1 MNLKN
6 KLVLFTVSVFLFFGF
21 LVQQAHAADLYLIS
35 SGQNLG
41 IGAEFN
47 VDVKINSPDDAVN
60 ASEATVNFPVSILE
74 LVGVNKDGS
83 IFNFWV
89 EEPAVSNENG
99 TVRFVGGTTKGV
111 AGASLQVVRLKF
123 KTKGAGTA
131 SLNIADA
138 AVTASDGK
146 GTNVLARADG
156 LSIAVG
162 TKSDS
167 TVSLPSA
174 PPSTSSGPVVAPVQP
189 VEQPQKIVRPTPV
202 VVATMAPKKPEARV
216 SLYPDQTQWYST
228 LGETIALWTVPE
240 DITQVAVSLNNN
252 PNTVPSVAE
261 KELFTGKNL
270 GVLKEGIWYV
280 HIRFRNNRGW
290 GETTHYKIS
299 LDTTAPL
306 PFEIQI
312 DNPVSDNPIPEIRF
326 TAQDA
331 LSGVESVKL
340 FIDNKEVAASTT
352 LSAFKLPPQPPGP
365 HRLVAR
371 VFDFA
376 GNSVEDDVEF
386 EILPLPQPVVD
397 FVTTSI
403 QQDQDIFA
411 SGQAVANGFA
421 DIKLTNKKGQDVF
434 NGEAPASGSGD
445 WQITINERLP
455 LGQYNFSVAARDGR
469 GALSYPTDPVAVKV
483 KAKTII
489 SLGFV
494 DLGWFEISLMLILLI
509 GAGLGLGGWYY
520 LANKEKRSAY
530 GVILARDIDK
540 LAVLLQSQLSELE
553 TAIFSPDE
561 SVRLRV
567 TVFLD
572 KIKETTAK
580 IKKYL
585 SQEAEKMK

>member
-6 KLVLFTVSVFLFFGF
+6 NLVLFTVPLFLFFVF
-21 LVQQAHAADLYLIS
+21 LVQPTHAADLYLIS

-41 IGAEFN
+41 LGAEFN
-47 VDVKINSPDDAVN
+47 VDLKINSPDDSIN
-60 ASEATVNFPVSILE
+60 AAEATVNFPVSILE

-89 EEPAVSNENG
+89 EEPVVANENG
-99 TVRFVGGTTKGV
+99 TIRFVGGTTKGV
-111 AGASLQVVRLKF
+111 SGASLQILRLKF
-123 KTKGAGTA
+123 KAKGAGTA
-131 SLNIADA
+131 NLGLADA

-156 LSIAVG
+156 ISVAVG
-162 TKSDS
+162 TQSGN
-167 TVSLPSA
+167 SA
-174 PPSTSSGPVVAPVQP
+174 PPPSSASVSPTKPVVPVP
-189 VEQPQKIVRPTPV
+189 VEQPQKIVRPIS
-202 VVATMAPKKPEARV
+202 VVAAMAAPKKPETRV
-216 SLYPDQTQWYST
+216 SLYPDQTKWYST
-228 LGETIALWTVPE
+228 LGEMIVLWNVPE
-240 DITQVAVSLNNN
+240 DVTQVAVSLNNS

-280 HIRFRNNRGW
+280 HVRFRNNRGW

-299 LDTTAPL
+299 LDTSAPL

-312 DNPVSDNPIPEIRF
+312 DNPVSDNPIPETRF

-340 FIDNKEVAASTT
+340 FIDNNEVAASTT
-352 LSAFKLPPQPPGP
+352 LSFFKLPPQPPGQ

-376 GNSVEDDVEF
+376 GNSVEDEVGF

-421 DIKLTNKKGQDVF
+421 DVKLTNKKGQDVF
-434 NGEAPASGSGD
+434 TGEAPASGSGD
-445 WQITINERLP
+445 WQITINEQLS
-455 LGQYNFSVAARDGR
+455 LGQYDLSVVARDGR

-483 KAKTII
+483 KAKTIV
-489 SLGFV
+489 SLGFI
-494 DLGWFEISLMLILLI
+494 DLGWFEIALILILLI
-509 GAGLGLGGWYY
+509 GAGLGIGGWYY

-540 LAVLLQSQLSELE
+540 LAVLLQNQLNELE
-553 TAIFSPDE
+553 TALFSPDE

-572 KIKETTAK
+572 KIKETTTK
-580 IKKYL
+580 MKKYL